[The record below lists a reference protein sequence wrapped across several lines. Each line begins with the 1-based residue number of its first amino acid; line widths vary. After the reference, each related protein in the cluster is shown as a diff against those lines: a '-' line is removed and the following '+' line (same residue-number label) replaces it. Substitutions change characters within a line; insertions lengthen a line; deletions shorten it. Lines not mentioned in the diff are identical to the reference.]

1 MSTSTSAPA
10 RTPARSSSG
19 GSVPGTL
26 SRYLAA
32 LRALVVLTVIT
43 GLAYPLLIT
52 LIGQVA
58 LPGRADGQLI
68 EQKGTVVGSSLI
80 GQSFTDADGAA
91 LPQWFQTRPTAYPAS
106 PYDGAA
112 SGASNLGPNDEA
124 LRKTVHDRRARVAA
138 ENGVAPSAVP
148 PDALGSGLEPYIS
161 PPTPTSRWPASR
173 GPGAWTPRRS
183 GRWSP
188 TTPRAVSSA
197 SSDRPGWTWSTS
209 TPPSRAWP
217 ADQPGRWTCGGAQR
231 ETSNSCAG

>member
-1 MSTSTSAPA
+1 MSTSTSAPS
-10 RTPARSSSG
+10 RTPVRTSSG
-19 GSVPGTL
+19 ASVPGTL

-52 LIGQVA
+52 LVGQVA

-80 GQSFTDADGAA
+80 GQSFTDAGGAA
-91 LPQWFQTRPTAYPAS
+91 LPQWFQTRPTAYPDS

-124 LRKTVHDRRARVAA
+124 LLKTVQDRRARVAA

-148 PDALGSGLEPYIS
+148 PDALTASGSGLEPYIS
-161 PPTPTSRWPASR
+161 PEYADIQVARVARAR
-173 GPGAWTPRRS
+173 GLDAAQVRALVADHTQ
-183 GRWSP
+183 GRQLGFLGQA
-188 TTPRAVSSA
+188 RVDVVDLNAA
-197 SSDRPGWTWSTS
+197 L
-209 TPPSRAWP
+209 A
-217 ADQPGRWTCGGAQR
+217 ALGG
-231 ETSNSCAG
+231 